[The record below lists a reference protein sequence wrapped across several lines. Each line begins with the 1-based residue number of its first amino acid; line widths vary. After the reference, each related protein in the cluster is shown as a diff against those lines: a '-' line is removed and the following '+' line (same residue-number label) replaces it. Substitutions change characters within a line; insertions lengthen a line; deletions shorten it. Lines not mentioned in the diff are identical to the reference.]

1 MSVENRQKLVIG
13 MLLALVAIVA
23 ILVFLFIQQSRKP
36 RDNNP
41 LPRCNWQDLEK
52 NNCVPAGRCTPPGDL
67 REAVTDCD
75 IKDYDHKF
83 KY

>member
-1 MSVENRQKLVIG
+1 MENRQKLVIG
-13 MLLALVAIVA
+13 ALFALVVIIAIF
-23 ILVFLFIQQSRKP
+23 VFVFMQQNSKP
-36 RDNNP
+36 LDDNP
-41 LPRCNWQDLEK
+41 LPRCNWQDLEN

-75 IKDYDHKF
+75 IKNYDHKF